1 MKASIKTILLS
12 IFFLLLHSGFVH
24 AINKIS
30 FGSGNWNSPTNWI
43 PAGIPTVTDDV
54 TIKSGHSI
62 IVNGN
67 STCNKIT
74 VEKNA
79 YLEFSASKAL
89 ALNSDCIIEGTCN
102 VTGGI
107 LIQNTNGALFSLGQE
122 ASFIWDP
129 AFNDASNATIFTK
142 STENFHPA
150 SSITINQ
157 WYDLNAPFASV
168 ITGNIGNITFKTRS
182 LGWSQKNEFAT
193 HIIYGTL
200 TIDGDYIIL
209 DDVNSSASSVITL
222 NEIVLASN
230 TSQLDFF
237 TGDRTGD
244 LTINA
249 ANIAVNYGELNLFN
263 KSGKGNCTLNVSG
276 NIIIQKDGVL
286 AGANNHNGNTSINV
300 GNDFTINGGIVY
312 GANDGDGNTNVTI
325 NGNFYNLISS
335 RAGEFYGVVDGKGNA
350 TLTVNGN
357 LSNSGYMDLIWNSGV
372 TGVGNGNA
380 VLNVKGNY
388 YQSQGDFR
396 GIFNITTSNAGNIT
410 MSLNNIVFTGG
421 IFMASYSCN
430 VNPAVNNINITGD
443 LNINFTS
450 PDDIFRF
457 NGLSTLSG
465 ISNNSEL
472 ILNINGSLLINGN
485 ESAEFRTNGGN
496 GNETVSIGGNTAFN
510 GGTNYFN
517 YSSGH
522 NSLITFNSNVLI
534 NGGITSLSNSPGNSM
549 VSLRRNLT
557 VAGGSISLKN
567 NIGSTSLILSGSY
580 IQTAGKLYINGS
592 NNTISAD
599 QSSLT
604 VNGDFNQTGG
614 VISFNNFSTCL
625 APNIINVNGTKF
637 NIGGTGKIT
646 TSAGEEGNCFGTLNF
661 NSSGII
667 EYNRTG
673 SHLLEKVRQFIT
685 SGTSLNATSNIQ
697 IASCSQ
703 EANDM
708 LTVTNGSVLELFSY
722 KIQSNMVNA
731 YSGITVSS
739 GGLTKTSHTN
749 GFYNGT
755 SNASLDATGSMNYYL
770 DPNSTIEYNGGTN
783 QVITGIGTGNATGD
797 QHKYGK
803 LLINSIGIPGV
814 NYVYPDNNHVY
825 IRSQLNLQNGELFL
839 NDKTV
844 TIESGSPDAI
854 VRTSG
859 YIKSETN
866 AAENNA
872 IIKWQ
877 NVDNGSYL
885 MPFGVNNIGYIPV
898 TMNVT
903 DGGPVDITVST
914 RATSSDNKPWTTGI
928 TNVNSNSSDISQA
941 AVIDRWWDITS
952 SAPCTADITLSYLG
966 SENTI
971 ATPTL
976 PLTTQVFNNNNWSAP
991 NGNTT
996 GVTKGTGTV
1005 SASGIS
1011 TFGPFIIVGA
1021 TYALSVNLSYFTVQ
1035 PQDGNAVIQWAT
1047 TSEKN
1052 NDFFTIE
1059 KTGDGQNWV
1068 EVQKINGAG
1077 NSSTIKYYS
1086 YTDKTP
1092 FEGKSFYRIKQT
1104 DYSGTFSYTTS
1115 RPFYK
1120 EQSAA
1125 TTKNAITGIRPNPF
1139 KSSFTMQFIME
1150 EAGEADIYIH
1160 SSSGKLVYKNTIEVL
1175 KGINYFDF
1183 LQTSNMPTGYYTLTL
1198 KTGTTQLTR
1207 KLIKSN

>member
-1 MKASIKTILLS
+1 MKVSIKTILLS
-12 IFFLLLHSGFVH
+12 FLFPLLYSGFAL
-24 AINKIS
+24 AINKTSI
-30 FGSGNWNSPTNWI
+30 GSGNWNSQTTWV
-43 PAGIPTVTDDV
+43 PAGIPAATDDV
-54 TIKSGHSI
+54 TIKSGHSV

-74 VEKNA
+74 IEKNA

-89 ALNSDCIIEGTCN
+89 VLNSDCIIEGTCN
-102 VTGGI
+102 VTSGI
-107 LIQNTNGALFSLGQE
+107 LIQNTSGALFTLGQE

-129 AFNDASNATIFTK
+129 AINDAANATIFTK
-142 STENFHPA
+142 STESFHPT
-150 SSITINQ
+150 STISINQ
-157 WYDLNAPFASV
+157 WYDLSVPFASV
-168 ITGNIGNITFKTRS
+168 ISGNIGNIIFKTGS
-182 LGWSQKNEFAT
+182 SGWSQKNEFAT

-200 TIDGDYIIL
+200 TIDSDYIIM
-209 DDVNSSASSVITL
+209 DDVNSSTTSTINI

-230 TSQLDFF
+230 TSKLDFF
-237 TGDRTGD
+237 TGERTGGII
-244 LTINA
+244 INA
-249 ANIAVNYGELNLFN
+249 ANIAINYGELNLFN
-263 KSGKGNCTLNVSG
+263 NNGNGTCTLNVSG
-276 NIIIQKDGVL
+276 NIIIQKDGVF
-286 AGANNHNGNTSINV
+286 AGANNHNGNTNINV
-300 GNDFTINGGIVY
+300 DNDFTINGGIFY
-312 GANDGDGNTNVTI
+312 GANDGDGNSNVTI

-335 RAGEFYGVVDGKGNA
+335 RSGEYYGIVDGNGNA

-357 LSNSGYMDLIWNSGV
+357 LNNSGYMDLIWNSGV

-380 VLNVKGNY
+380 VLNVKGDY
-388 YQSQGDFR
+388 IQSQGDFR
-396 GIFNITTSNAGNIT
+396 GIFNITTTNAGNVT
-410 MSLNNIVFTGG
+410 MSLNNIAFTGG

-430 VNPAVNNINITGD
+430 FNPAVNNINITGN

-465 ISNNSEL
+465 ISNNAEL
-472 ILNINGSLLINGN
+472 ILNINGSLIINGN

-496 GNETVSIGGNTAFN
+496 GNETVSITGNTTFN
-510 GGTNYFN
+510 GGNNYFN

-522 NSLITFNSNVLI
+522 NSLITFNGNVLVS
-534 NGGITSLSNSPGNSM
+534 GGNTSLSYSPGNSM
-549 VSLRRNLT
+549 VSLRGNLSVT
-557 VAGGSISLKN
+557 GGSISLKN
-567 NIGSTSLILSGSY
+567 NIGSTSLILIGSF
-580 IQTAGKLYINGS
+580 IQTDGTTYINGS

-604 VNGDFNQTGG
+604 VNGDFNHIGG
-614 VISFNNFSTCL
+614 IISYNNFSTCL

-661 NSSGII
+661 NSSSII

-673 SHLLEKVRQFIT
+673 SHLLEKVRQYIT
-685 SGTSLNATSNIQ
+685 SGTTLNATSNIQ
-697 IASCSQ
+697 ISSCSI

-708 LTVTNGSVLELFSY
+708 LTVNNGSTLELYSN

-731 YSGITVSS
+731 YSGITIAS
-739 GGLTKTSHTN
+739 GGLTRTSHVN

-755 SNASLDATGSMNYYL
+755 SNASVDATGSMNYFL
-770 DPNSTIEYNGGTN
+770 DPNSTIEYNGNTN
-783 QVITGIGTGNATGD
+783 QVITGIGSGNANGD

-803 LLINSIGIPGV
+803 LLINSAEAAGV
-814 NYVYPDNNHVY
+814 NYVYPENNNVY
-825 IRSQLNLQNGELFL
+825 IRSQLNLQNGEFYL

-844 TIESGSPDAI
+844 TIVSGSPDAI
-854 VRTSG
+854 IRTSG

-866 AAENNA
+866 AAQNNA
-872 IIKWQ
+872 VIKWQ
-877 NVDNGSYL
+877 NVDKGNYL
-885 MPFGVNNIGYIPV
+885 IPFGVNQTGYIPV
-898 TMNVT
+898 TMSVT
-903 DGGPVDITVST
+903 EGGPVDMNVST
-914 RATSSDNKPWTTGI
+914 RATGSDNQPWTTNI
-928 TNVNSNSSDISQA
+928 PYVNSSAADISQA

-966 SENTI
+966 SENSI

-976 PLTTQVFNNNNWSAP
+976 PLTTQVYNNNTWSAP
-991 NGNTT
+991 NGNTN

-1005 SASGIS
+1005 TANGIS
-1011 TFGPFIIVGA
+1011 TFGSFIIVGA

-1035 PQDGNAVIQWAT
+1035 AQDGNAVVQWAT

-1059 KTGDGQNWV
+1059 KTENGQTWV

-1086 YTDKTP
+1086 YIDKTP
-1092 FEGKSFYRIKQT
+1092 FEGKSYYRIKQT

-1120 EQSAA
+1120 DKNASAE
-1125 TTKNAITGIRPNPF
+1125 NAITGIRPNPF
-1139 KSSFTMQFIME
+1139 ESTFTMQFVME
-1150 EAGEADIYIH
+1150 EAGEAEIFIH
-1160 SSSGKLVYKNTIEVL
+1160 SSSGKLVYQNNLEVL

-1183 LQTSNMPTGYYTLTL
+1183 LQTSTMPIGYYTLTL
-1198 KTGTTQLTR
+1198 KKGTTQLTR
-1207 KLIKSN
+1207 KLIKNN